1 MLPNWSLLAGEP
13 AVVAAGPT
21 FPGVREAFTR
31 LLPEQALRAPVR
43 EPSLLPH
50 ESLSQ
55 AFKATTRPPSR
66 QAHAIHLVSHG
77 SLYTV
82 RDWYRSVGQRLVT
95 VAVSGD
101 GGESQGRAWHVTMEG
116 QHNHPPH
123 LGDQNSPLCKVTGQE
138 FQPDAQRH
146 LTSYPY
152 RCTLADFQ
160 IEKKIG
166 RGQFSEVYK
175 ATCLLDRK
183 PVALKKVQV
192 SGCGQIFEMMDA
204 KARQDCIKE
213 IDLLKQLNHPNVIK
227 YLDSFIEDN
236 ELNIVL
242 ELADA
247 GDLSQMIKY
256 FKKQKRLIPE
266 RTVWKYFVQL
276 CSAVEHMHSRRV
288 MHRDIKPAN
297 VFITATGVVKL
308 GDLGLG
314 RFFSS
319 KTTAAH
325 SLVGTPYYMSPER
338 IHENGYNFKS
348 DIWSL
353 GCLLYEMAA
362 LQSPF
367 YGDKMN
373 LFSLCQKIEQCDYPP
388 LPAEHYSDKLRE
400 LVSMCIYP
408 DPDQRPD
415 VGFVHQLAKQMHVW
429 TSST

>member
-1 MLPNWSLLAGEP
+1 METRNNNEP
-13 AVVAAGPT
+13 TLDNHNNLYRRPGQEDQKNGPT
-21 FPGVREAFTR
+21 FR
-31 LLPEQALRAPVR
+31 
-43 EPSLLPH
+43 
-50 ESLSQ
+50 
-55 AFKATTRPPSR
+55 
-66 QAHAIHLVSHG
+66 
-77 SLYTV
+77 YCC
-82 RDWYRSVGQRLVT
+82 
-95 VAVSGD
+95 
-101 GGESQGRAWHVTMEG
+101 TMA
-116 QHNHPPH
+116 NFRI
-123 LGDQNSPLCKVTGQE
+123 D
-138 FQPDAQRH
+138 
-146 LTSYPY
+146 
-152 RCTLADFQ
+152 
-160 IEKKIG
+160 KKIG

-175 ATCLLDRK
+175 ATYLLEGHL
-183 PVALKKVQV
+183 VALKKV
-192 SGCGQIFEMMDA
+192 QIFEMMDA

-213 IDLLKQLNHPNVIK
+213 IDLLKLNHPNVIK

-236 ELNIVL
+236 KLNIVL

-247 GDLSQMIKY
+247 GDLSQMIKH
-256 FKKQKRLIPE
+256 FKKKRRLIPE
-266 RTVWKYFVQL
+266 RTIWKYFVQL
-276 CSAVEHMHSRRV
+276 CSALEHMHSRRV

-297 VFITATGVVKL
+297 VFITATGEVKL

-373 LFSLCQKIEQCDYPP
+373 LLSLCQKIEQCDYPP
-388 LPAEHYSDKLRE
+388 LPPDHYSKKLRD
-400 LVSMCIYP
+400 LVSMCINP

-415 VGFVHQLAKQMHVW
+415 IVFVLQISKQMHVW
-429 TSST
+429 MSSS

>member
-1 MLPNWSLLAGEP
+1 M
-13 AVVAAGPT
+13 
-21 FPGVREAFTR
+21 
-31 LLPEQALRAPVR
+31 
-43 EPSLLPH
+43 
-50 ESLSQ
+50 
-55 AFKATTRPPSR
+55 SR
-66 QAHAIHLVSHG
+66 RSG
-77 SLYTV
+77 S
-82 RDWYRSVGQRLVT
+82 
-95 VAVSGD
+95 
-101 GGESQGRAWHVTMEG
+101 AWHVGMEG
-116 QHNHPPH
+116 QHEHPQH
-123 LGDQNSPLCKVTGQE
+123 LGDQTSALCKLPGQD
-138 FQPDAQRH
+138 FQHDPQRH

-183 PVALKKVQV
+183 PVALKKVQ
-192 SGCGQIFEMMDA
+192 IFEMMDA

-213 IDLLKQLNHPNVIK
+213 IDLLKQLNHPNIIK

-388 LPAEHYSDKLRE
+388 LPAEHYSEKLRE

-415 VGFVHQLAKQMHVW
+415 IGYVHQIAKQMHVW

>member
-1 MLPNWSLLAGEP
+1 MHCYAIDNRQFFRGHFTNVSASNLCSKVPHPKSRHFCLAN
-13 AVVAAGPT
+13 
-21 FPGVREAFTR
+21 F
-31 LLPEQALRAPVR
+31 
-43 EPSLLPH
+43 H
-50 ESLSQ
+50 
-55 AFKATTRPPSR
+55 
-66 QAHAIHLVSHG
+66 
-77 SLYTV
+77 
-82 RDWYRSVGQRLVT
+82 
-95 VAVSGD
+95 
-101 GGESQGRAWHVTMEG
+101 
-116 QHNHPPH
+116 
-123 LGDQNSPLCKVTGQE
+123 
-138 FQPDAQRH
+138 
-146 LTSYPY
+146 
-152 RCTLADFQ
+152 

-166 RGQFSEVYK
+166 RGQFSEVYR
-175 ATCLLDRK
+175 ATCMLDHT
-183 PVALKKVQV
+183 PVALKKVQ
-192 SGCGQIFEMMDA
+192 IFDLMDA

-227 YLDSFIEDN
+227 YHASFIEEN

-247 GDLSQMIKY
+247 GDLSQMIKH

-266 RTVWKYFVQL
+266 KTVWKYFVQL
-276 CSAVEHMHSRRV
+276 CSALEHMHSRRV

-373 LFSLCQKIEQCDYPP
+373 LYSLCKKIEQCDYPP
-388 LPAEHYSDKLRE
+388 LPSDHYSEELRK
-400 LVSMCIYP
+400 VVDMCINP
-408 DPDQRPD
+408 DPEKRPD
-415 VGFVHQLAKQMHVW
+415 ITYVYGIAKHMHAL
-429 TSST
+429 TIAN

>member
-1 MLPNWSLLAGEP
+1 MDA
-13 AVVAAGPT
+13 
-21 FPGVREAFTR
+21 
-31 LLPEQALRAPVR
+31 Q
-43 EPSLLPH
+43 
-50 ESLSQ
+50 
-55 AFKATTRPPSR
+55 
-66 QAHAIHLVSHG
+66 
-77 SLYTV
+77 
-82 RDWYRSVGQRLVT
+82 
-95 VAVSGD
+95 
-101 GGESQGRAWHVTMEG
+101 SQG
-116 QHNHPPH
+116 QQPPV
-123 LGDQNSPLCKVTGQE
+123 PV
-138 FQPDAQRH
+138 FQPQKIQQDMG
-146 LTSYPY
+146 YNN
-152 RCTLADFQ
+152 LANFH

-166 RGQFSEVYK
+166 RGQFSEVYR
-175 ATCLLDRK
+175 ATYMLDHT

-192 SGCGQIFEMMDA
+192 RTFHAVCLYLSAIFLCPSST
-204 KARQDCIKE
+204 Q
-213 IDLLKQLNHPNVIK
+213 QLNHPNVIK
-227 YLDSFIEDN
+227 YHASFIEEN

-247 GDLSQMIKY
+247 GDLSQMIKH
-256 FKKQKRLIPE
+256 FKKQRRLIPE
-266 RTVWKYFVQL
+266 KTVWKYFVQL
-276 CSAVEHMHSRRV
+276 CSALEHMHSRRV

-373 LFSLCQKIEQCDYPP
+373 LYSLCKKIEQCDYPP
-388 LPAEHYSDKLRE
+388 LPSDHYSEK
-400 LVSMCIYP
+400 S
-408 DPDQRPD
+408 
-415 VGFVHQLAKQMHVW
+415 
-429 TSST
+429 